1 MPGNALV
8 QVKDQVDGLNGSPL
22 PPYLSPL
29 PLASST
35 PEHVVEEVIEAAK
48 AEEAAAF
55 PPGVCVSL
63 TTFSKMFE
71 WIVA

>member
-8 QVKDQVDGLNGSPL
+8 QVKEQVDGLNGSPL
-22 PPYLSPL
+22 P
-29 PLASST
+29 LASAT
-35 PEHVVEEVIEAAK
+35 PEHIVEEVIEAVK
-48 AEEAAAF
+48 AEEATAF